1 MKYNVLIGLE
11 MHCEMISNRKVFST
25 SKNSYS
31 IEPNVYVSPIDLALP
46 GTLPIVNIECVKKA
60 LKMALALGCSTPK
73 YFYFERKNY
82 YYPDLPKG
90 YQITQETKPIPAGIY
105 GSVNYLCNGEVKT
118 VRINNIHLEEDSANL
133 THEDNRTL
141 INYNRC
147 GVPLLELV
155 TEPDMHTSEE
165 AVSFLESIRRI
176 YRYLDISEADTKKG
190 QIRCDVNI
198 SIMDK
203 DLDINN
209 PDNYGTRVEIKNVN
223 SFSGVKN
230 AIEYEIKRQIE
241 MKENGT
247 YSSLEQETRRWDEE
261 SGTTIFMRDKKN
273 AIDYKYFVDP
283 NIPKFKVEDSLINEI
298 KYSIEE
304 LPLSR
309 YNRYLNLGILPK
321 NASIL
326 IKEKD
331 ISDYFD
337 KCLDLGI
344 NLSNLTN
351 FFITNILGFLN
362 QTESSI
368 KDLFITPEYLKEILD
383 EVDNGNISSKI
394 AKDIFNK
401 SIKDKK
407 EPIHYF
413 EDSKQI
419 SNEDELLTIIDSI
432 LSNNEDN
439 ITAYKNGKTNLFQ
452 FFVGQVMKETKGK
465 ANPELVRDILNKKLN

>member
-1 MKYNVLIGLE
+1 MKYKVLIGLE
-11 MHCEMISNRKVFST
+11 MHCEMKSNRKVFSP
-25 SKNSYS
+25 SKNEYNE
-31 IEPNVYVSPIDLALP
+31 EPNVCVSPVDLALP
-46 GTLPIVNIECVKKA
+46 GTLPVVNIECVKKA
-60 LKMALALGCSTPK
+60 LKMAQALGCSTPE

-105 GSVNYLCNGEVKT
+105 GNFSYLCNGEVKT

-133 THEDNRTL
+133 THEDNRSL

-155 TEPDMHTSEE
+155 TEPDMHSSDE
-165 AVSFLESIRRI
+165 AVAFLESMRRI

-190 QIRCDVNI
+190 QIRCDVNV
-198 SIMDK
+198 SIMEEDS
-203 DLDINN
+203 DTL
-209 PDNYGTRVEIKNVN
+209 GTRVEIKNVN
-223 SFSGVKN
+223 SFGGVKN

-247 YSSLEQETRRWDEE
+247 YSTLEQETRRWDED
-261 SGTTIFMRDKKN
+261 SMTTIFMRDKKN

-283 NIPKFKVEDSLINEI
+283 NIPKFKVEKSLLDSI
-298 KYSIEE
+298 KSTIPE

-309 YNRYLNLGILPK
+309 YNRYIDLGISSK
-321 NASIL
+321 YAETI
-326 IKEKD
+326 IQDKE

-344 NLSNLTN
+344 NPNTLSNWL
-351 FFITNILGFLN
+351 ITNILGYLN
-362 QTESSI
+362 QTEESI
-368 KDLFITPEYLKEILD
+368 KDLFITPLYLKEIID
-383 EVDNGNISSKI
+383 ELESGNISSKI

-401 SIKDKK
+401 SIKEKK
-407 EPIHYF
+407 EPKLYF

-419 SNEDELLTIIDSI
+419 SNEDELISIIDNI
-432 LSNNEDN
+432 LANNEDN
-439 ITAYKNGKTNLFQ
+439 ITAYKNGKSNLFQ

-465 ANPELVRDILNKKLN
+465 ANPELVRDILDRKLNN